1 MPSGLIHEKQISG
14 AIVRAAVAQLAAA
27 GCISFLFLLKPTP
40 FQTPAEK
47 RELFF
52 PPDAPSILRIVV
64 EPQGFSPS
72 LDDTKLSKR
81 AEETEIPPDATLHYL
96 DLLHAEAGKTD
107 LPADIAD
114 AVAYIE
120 SGFSPDAIGD
130 VGEVGL
136 MQVRPGTAAML
147 GFKGSDGE
155 LALPAT
161 NIRYGV
167 TYLAGAWRLAKGDLC
182 RALMKYRAGHGE
194 ERMTARSVEYCARAK
209 AYLKRI
215 GSSLG
220 VGGPASSSSLEE
232 RAAPALTLAS
242 SRETK
247 GFAASIQ
254 NPILRGARGAFAG
267 LDRSERFW
275 AAHDARIRV
284 MKQRVY
290 AKWRQMAN
298 RRGGERIVQSK
309 L

>member
-1 MPSGLIHEKQISG
+1 MPSQRWIHEKQISG
-14 AIVRAAVAQLAAA
+14 AIIRAAVVQLAAA

-40 FQTPAEK
+40 FQIPAGDK
-47 RELFF
+47 AVLSAA
-52 PPDAPSILRIVV
+52 DAPSILRLAI
-64 EPQGFSPS
+64 EPQGFSPA
-72 LDDTKLSKR
+72 LDMKFSKR
-81 AEETEIPPDATLHYL
+81 AEAIESPPDATVHYL
-96 DLLHAEAGKTD
+96 DLLRAEAVKTS
-107 LPADIAD
+107 LPPDIAD

-167 TYLAGAWRLAKGDLC
+167 TYLAQAWRLAKGDLC

-209 AYLKRI
+209 SYLRRI

-220 VGGPASSSSLEE
+220 DGGPASFVEK
-232 RAAPALTLAS
+232 AAPALTLANS
-242 SRETK
+242 TEDKR
-247 GFAASIQ
+247 FAASIQ
-254 NPILRGARGAFAG
+254 QPILHGAPRTIAG

-275 AAHDARIRV
+275 SAHEARIRV

-290 AKWRQMAN
+290 AKWRQMAR

>member
-1 MPSGLIHEKQISG
+1 MK
-14 AIVRAAVAQLAAA
+14 
-27 GCISFLFLLKPTP
+27 
-40 FQTPAEK
+40 
-47 RELFF
+47 
-52 PPDAPSILRIVV
+52 
-64 EPQGFSPS
+64 SP
-72 LDDTKLSKR
+72 KR
-81 AEETEIPPDATLHYL
+81 AEETEIPRDATLHYL
-96 DLLHAEAGKTD
+96 DLLHAEASKTSM
-107 LPADIAD
+107 PSDIAD

-120 SGFSPDAIGD
+120 SGFSSDAIGD

-147 GFKGSDGE
+147 GFKGSDSE

-167 TYLAGAWRLAKGDLC
+167 TYLAQAWRLAKGDLC

-209 AYLKRI
+209 AYLRRI

-220 VGGPASSSSLEE
+220 VGGPASYASLEE
-232 RAAPALTLAS
+232 RAAPALTLANS
-242 SRETK
+242 GETK
-247 GFAASIQ
+247 GPAVSIQ
-254 NPILRGARGAFAG
+254 KPILHGASRAIAG

-275 AAHDARIRV
+275 AAHDAHIRV

-298 RRGGERIVQSK
+298 RRGSERIVQSK